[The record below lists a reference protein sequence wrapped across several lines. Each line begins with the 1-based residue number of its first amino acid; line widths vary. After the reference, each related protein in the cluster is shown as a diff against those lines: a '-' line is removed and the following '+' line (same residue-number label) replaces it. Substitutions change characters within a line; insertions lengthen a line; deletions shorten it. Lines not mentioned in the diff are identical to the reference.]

1 MAAPR
6 NFKASVPDSRALRVI
21 PAPPNLDHTPA
32 TLVRRGGSAIW
43 PNLAALAAGAEVQGE
58 INLIDNSGNNAS
70 GDRPI
75 GAGRSRREV
84 LKLGSI
90 ATLGAILGGGALLG
104 RATPAFAQAG
114 SKGIL
119 SPTDPLDIVIAVYP
133 GGTLLDFAG
142 PSEIFHRLPNTNVR
156 YASLDGGPVT
166 LEFGVVYGKTER
178 LADIG
183 KAGLILVPGG
193 SDLSAPM
200 RPEYQAQILRLA
212 ESAKY
217 VTSVCNGSLVL
228 AATGVLK
235 GKRSACHWA
244 FVNKLSEYGAIP
256 VPERFVEDDNGR
268 FMSGGGVTAGIDFAL
283 RVAAKLR
290 GQQAAEFTQLAIE
303 YDPAPPFHSG
313 HPRDARPEVI
323 AMVDKELP
331 GASKGL
337 ARIPGVR

>member
-1 MAAPR
+1 MT
-6 NFKASVPDSRALRVI
+6 
-21 PAPPNLDHTPA
+21 DH
-32 TLVRRGGSAIW
+32 SK
-43 PNLAALAAGAEVQGE
+43 
-58 INLIDNSGNNAS
+58 NNAT
-70 GDRPI
+70 GEKLTK
-75 GAGRSRREV
+75 AGRSRRDV
-84 LKLGSI
+84 LKFGSV
-90 ATLGAILGGGALLG
+90 ATLGAVMGGGALLG
-104 RATPAFAQAG
+104 RAAPVFAQADG
-114 SKGIL
+114 KAELAPS
-119 SPTDPLDIVIAVYP
+119 DPLNILIVNYD

-156 YASLDGGPVT
+156 YASLDGGNVT

-178 LADIG
+178 LADIE
-183 KAGLILVPGG
+183 KTDLILVPGG
-193 SDLSAPM
+193 SDLSVPM
-200 RPEYQAQILRLA
+200 RPAYQAQIRRLA
-212 ESAKY
+212 ESAKH

-228 AATGVLK
+228 AATGILK

-256 VPERFVEDDNGR
+256 VPDRFVEDDHGR

-313 HPRDARPEVI
+313 HPRDARAEVI

-331 GASKGL
+331 GASRGL

>member
-1 MAAPR
+1 MAVPR
-6 NFKASVPDSRALRVI
+6 NFKGEVI
-21 PAPPNLDHTPA
+21 VTDH
-32 TLVRRGGSAIW
+32 S
-43 PNLAALAAGAEVQGE
+43 E
-58 INLIDNSGNNAS
+58 NNAT
-70 GDRPI
+70 GERPLST
-75 GAGRSRREV
+75 GSSRRDV
-84 LKLGSI
+84 LKFGGIVTLGS
-90 ATLGAILGGGALLG
+90 LLGGGALLG
-104 RATPAFAQAG
+104 RAAPALAQAG
-114 SKGIL
+114 SGGELAPNEPLNIL
-119 SPTDPLDIVIAVYP
+119 IVNYD

-142 PSEIFHRLPNTNVR
+142 PSEIFHRLPNTKVR
-156 YASLDGGPVT
+156 YASLNGGNVT
-166 LEFGVVYGKTER
+166 LEFGVVYGNTER
-178 LADIG
+178 LADIERTD
-183 KAGLILVPGG
+183 LLLVPGG

-212 ESAKY
+212 ESAKHI
-217 VTSVCNGSLVL
+217 TSVCNGSLVL
-228 AATGVLK
+228 AATGILK

-244 FVNKLSEYGAIP
+244 FVNKLTEYGAIA
-256 VPERFVEDDNGR
+256 VPDRFVEDDNGR

>member
-1 MAAPR
+1 MA
-6 NFKASVPDSRALRVI
+6 
-21 PAPPNLDHTPA
+21 
-32 TLVRRGGSAIW
+32 
-43 PNLAALAAGAEVQGE
+43 
-58 INLIDNSGNNAS
+58 DNSENNAS
-70 GDRPI
+70 GERLI
-75 GAGRSRREV
+75 SAGQSRRDL
-84 LKLGSI
+84 LKFGSFT
-90 ATLGAILGGGALLG
+90 ALGAILGGGGLLG
-104 RATPAFAQAG
+104 RATPVLAQAG
-114 SKGIL
+114 SEGEL
-119 SPTDPLDIVIAVYP
+119 APNDPLNILIANYD

-156 YASLDGGPVT
+156 YASLNGGNVT

-178 LADIG
+178 LADIE
-183 KAGLILVPGG
+183 KTDLILVPGG
-193 SDLSAPM
+193 SDLTAPM
-200 RPEYQAQILRLA
+200 RPEYQAQIRRLA
-212 ESAKY
+212 ESAKHI
-217 VTSVCNGSLVL
+217 TSVCNGSLVL

-256 VPERFVEDDNGR
+256 VPDRFVEDDNGR

-290 GQQAAEFTQLAIE
+290 GQQAAEFTQLVIE

>member
-1 MAAPR
+1 MVFNPAQPRCKSGAAE
-6 NFKASVPDSRALRVI
+6 A
-21 PAPPNLDHTPA
+21 
-32 TLVRRGGSAIW
+32 
-43 PNLAALAAGAEVQGE
+43 QGE
-58 INLIDNSGNNAS
+58 MILTDTSENNRT
-70 GDRPI
+70 GKPLTE
-75 GAGRSRREV
+75 AGRSRRDI
-84 LKLGSI
+84 LKFGSV
-90 ATLGAILGGGALLG
+90 ATLGAVLGGGALLG
-104 RATPAFAQAG
+104 HTAPALAQAA
-114 SKGIL
+114 SKGEL
-119 SPTDPLDIVIAVYP
+119 APNDPLDILIVNYD

-156 YASLDGGPVT
+156 YASLNGGNVT

-178 LADIG
+178 LADIERTD
-183 KAGLILVPGG
+183 LILVPGG
-193 SDLSAPM
+193 SDLTAPM
-200 RPEYQAQILRLA
+200 RPEYQAQIRRLA
-212 ESAKY
+212 QSAKH

-228 AATGVLK
+228 AATGILN

-256 VPERFVEDDNGR
+256 VPDRFVEDDNGR

-290 GQQAAEFTQLAIE
+290 GQQAAEFTQLVIE

-313 HPRDARPEVI
+313 HPRDARQEVI

>member
-1 MAAPR
+1 MI
-6 NFKASVPDSRALRVI
+6 DS
-21 PAPPNLDHTPA
+21 
-32 TLVRRGGSAIW
+32 
-43 PNLAALAAGAEVQGE
+43 
-58 INLIDNSGNNAS
+58 SGNNDSVTQLA
-70 GDRPI
+70 R
-75 GAGRSRREV
+75 AGRSRRDV

-90 ATLGAILGGGALLG
+90 ATLGAVLGGSALLG
-104 RATPAFAQAG
+104 HATPARAQAG
-114 SKGIL
+114 SEGIL
-119 SPTDPLDIVIAVYP
+119 SPNDPLDILIVNYD

-156 YASLDGGPVT
+156 YASLNGGDVI

-178 LADIG
+178 LADIE
-183 KAGLILVPGG
+183 KTDVILVPGG
-193 SDLSAPM
+193 SDLTAPM
-200 RPEYQAQILRLA
+200 RPAYQAQIRRLA
-212 ESAKY
+212 ESATH

-244 FVNKLSEYGAIP
+244 FVNKLAEYGAIP
-256 VPERFVEDDNGR
+256 VPDRFVEDDNGR

-290 GQQAAEFTQLAIE
+290 GQQAAEFTQLVIE

-323 AMVDKELP
+323 AMVDKKLP
-331 GASKGL
+331 GASRGL

>member
-1 MAAPR
+1 MR
-6 NFKASVPDSRALRVI
+6 SQR
-21 PAPPNLDHTPA
+21 
-32 TLVRRGGSAIW
+32 
-43 PNLAALAAGAEVQGE
+43 GAEVQGH
-58 INLIDNSGNNAS
+58 IILADNSENNAS
-70 GDRPI
+70 GERLI
-75 GAGRSRREV
+75 SAGQSRRDL
-84 LKLGSI
+84 LKFGSFT
-90 ATLGAILGGGALLG
+90 ALGAILGGGGLLG
-104 RATPAFAQAG
+104 RATPVLAQAG
-114 SKGIL
+114 SEGEL
-119 SPTDPLDIVIAVYP
+119 APNDPLNILIVNYD

-156 YASLDGGPVT
+156 YASLNGGNVT

-178 LADIG
+178 LADIE
-183 KAGLILVPGG
+183 KTDLILVPGG
-193 SDLSAPM
+193 SDLTAPM
-200 RPEYQAQILRLA
+200 RPEYQAQIRRLA
-212 ESAKY
+212 ESAKHI
-217 VTSVCNGSLVL
+217 TSVCNGSLVL

-256 VPERFVEDDNGR
+256 VPDRFVEDDNGR

-290 GQQAAEFTQLAIE
+290 GQQAAEFTQLVIE